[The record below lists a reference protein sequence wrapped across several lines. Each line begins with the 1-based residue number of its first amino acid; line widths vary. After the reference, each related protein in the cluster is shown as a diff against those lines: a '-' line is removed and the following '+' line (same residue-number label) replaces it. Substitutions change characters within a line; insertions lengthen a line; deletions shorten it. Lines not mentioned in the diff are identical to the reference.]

1 MNTKVT
7 LRSKCFLNSSDFIFR
22 GVGDKTDE
30 MLQLFFYSSGEYIK
44 RDGFED
50 INSESGPAH

>member
-1 MNTKVT
+1 MT
-7 LRSKCFLNSSDFIFR
+7 LRSKCFLNSTDFIFR
-22 GVGDKTDE
+22 GGGDKTDE